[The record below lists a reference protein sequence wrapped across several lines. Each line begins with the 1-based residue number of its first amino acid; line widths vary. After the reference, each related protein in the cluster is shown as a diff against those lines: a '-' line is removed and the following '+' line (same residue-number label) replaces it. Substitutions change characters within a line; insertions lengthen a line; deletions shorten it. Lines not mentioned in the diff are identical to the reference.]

1 MYVCFERRTRI
12 PKMWALFSSLFCKE
26 ESVRKV
32 CLDFGLSFDA
42 TTTGQG
48 VTNDLPNMCFTLLHQ
63 LRKNQST
70 IISTKS
76 APVITPDTKDHNSL
90 FFGYRHLNRLK
101 FLHGTKLG
109 EIRREKVV
117 IFFANFNQKSSLIS
131 LAMYFTAYVEK
142 LKFVLHFSSFFP
154 VNLER

>member
-48 VTNDLPNMCFTLLHQ
+48 VTNDFPNTCFTLLHQ

-117 IFFANFNQKSSLIS
+117 IFSLTSIRRAHSFHWQCTLQLMWKNWS
-131 LAMYFTAYVEK
+131 LFFTF
-142 LKFVLHFSSFFP
+142 LLFS
-154 VNLER
+154 L